1 MNKGVKQQ
9 APNRRSLFWRLWFR
23 SLVVRRPQAALAVVS
38 LLVGAAVAS
47 MLLNLYGDVHRKMTQ
62 EFRAYGA
69 NVILGSHAA
78 ASAGPASLAGLIDAA
93 AFERLTS
100 MQSTLQGFVAAPV
113 LYVVA
118 RISRLPTDPR
128 LPSSEN
134 VVAVGTDFAA
144 MRTLAPGWR
153 IEAGPQQGTLDS
165 SSCAVGA
172 HLAGRLHLEPGDTLQ
187 LEVAQQGPVRHDQ
200 AKQESFRVERVVATG
215 ASEDDQVFIPLA
227 DLQRLAGTEG
237 KISLIEM
244 NIPGETAQIE
254 SGVHKIAAAF
264 PSLDVRPVRQIVYSQ
279 GKVLGTIRWL
289 LISLMVL
296 ILLIISLCV
305 VATMIAIVL
314 ERRKDIAV
322 MKALGASNHEV
333 TQLFLTEGATLGLIG
348 GLAGF
353 AVGGILASAVAER
366 LFGVSIEVVWWTLPV
381 VCLATAVLAVLA
393 TFFPVGMMRRIQP
406 ATALKGE

>member
-1 MNKGVKQQ
+1 MNKGVKVR
-9 APNRRSLFWRLWFR
+9 NRRSLFWRLWYR
-23 SLVVRRPQAALAVVS
+23 SLVVRRPQAALAMVS

-69 NVILGSHAA
+69 NVILGSRTA

-93 AFERLTS
+93 AFEHLTAL
-100 MQSTLQGFVAAPV
+100 QSTLKGFVAAPV

-118 RISRLPTDPR
+118 RISRLPSDPR
-128 LPSSEN
+128 LPSFEN

-153 IEAGPQQGTLDS
+153 IAAGPAQGTLDS
-165 SSCAVGA
+165 NSCAVGA
-172 HLAGRLHLEPGDTLQ
+172 HLAERLRLKPGDTLA
-187 LEVAQQGPVRHDQ
+187 LEVAQQGAIT

-215 ASEDDQVFIPLA
+215 ASEDDQVFVPLA
-227 DLQRLAGTEG
+227 DLQRLAGVEG

-244 NIPGETAQIE
+244 NIPGETAGIE
-254 SGVHKIAAAF
+254 SAVHGIAAVF
-264 PSLDVRPVRQIVYSQ
+264 PSLEVRPVRQIVYSQ
-279 GKVLGTIRWL
+279 GKVLETIRWL

-296 ILLIISLCV
+296 ILLIIALCV
-305 VATMIAIVL
+305 MATMTSIVL

-381 VCLATAVLAVLA
+381 VCMATAVLAVLA